1 MADDDKKPV
10 DDKKAD
16 DKPKDDLGDAGKK
29 ALDAE
34 RKARRDAENALKTAE
49 KELADLKADSD
60 STKSEMDKVLAKI
73 DGLEKRAADAE
84 RKALVAEVSQA
95 KKLPAAIAGRL
106 SGTTKEE
113 LEADAD
119 ELIEALGLGEKEEE
133 KEETPSGPGAKPS
146 PLTGPREKLRSGS
159 SNDGDETPDYDKIA
173 EGILSKNK
181 Y

>member
-1 MADDDKKPV
+1 MADDKSTDEKV
-10 DDKKAD
+10 DS
-16 DKPKDDLGDAGKK
+16 PKDDLGDAGKK
-29 ALDAE
+29 ALDQE
-34 RKARRDAENALKTAE
+34 RKARRDAEAALKAAE
-49 KELADLKADSD
+49 KELADLRADSD
-60 STKSEMDKVLAKI
+60 STKSEMDKVLSKI
-73 DGLEKRAADAE
+73 EGLEKRAADAE

-106 SGTTKEE
+106 TGSTKEE

-119 ELIEALGLGEKEEE
+119 ELIEALGLGESEEDE
-133 KEETPSGPGAKPS
+133 DDGAKPKPS
-146 PLTGPREKLRSGS
+146 PLTGPKEKLRSGA

>member
-1 MADDDKKPV
+1 MPDDDKKPA

-34 RKARRDAENALKTAE
+34 RKARRDAEAALRDAKQEVE
-49 KELADLKADSD
+49 KLKADSD
-60 STKSEMDKVLAKI
+60 TTKSEMDKVLTKL

-106 SGTTKEE
+106 TGSTKDE

-119 ELIEALGLGEKEEE
+119 ELIEALGLGKDD
-133 KEETPSGPGAKPS
+133 KPKDDDGVKPGPGGRPK
-146 PLTGPREKLRSGS
+146 EKLRSGA
-159 SNDGDETPDYDKIA
+159 SNDGDETPDYEKIA

>member
-1 MADDDKKPV
+1 MPDDDKKPA

-34 RKARRDAENALKTAE
+34 RKARREAENALKAAE

-60 STKSEMDKVLAKI
+60 STKSEMDKVLSKI

-106 SGTTKEE
+106 TGSTKEE

-119 ELIEALGLGEKEEE
+119 ELIEALGLGEKDEE
-133 KEETPSGPGAKPS
+133 KDPTSPGAKPS
-146 PLTGPREKLRSGS
+146 PLTTPREKMRSGA
-159 SNDGDETPDYDKIA
+159 SNPEDEPEETDPRKLVA
-173 EGILSKNK
+173 NLPRL
-181 Y
+181 